1 MKFKSLLLAAFLLS
15 GFKSAFAQEV
25 TNLSLE
31 QAVEMALN
39 NSDQSKI
46 SEAQIKTAQAELNV
60 SRNNQYPDFDISG
73 QYMYLTNADVDLRLD
88 TEESDPEEGEASP
101 AGTPNIDQL
110 LLGQANLSLP
120 LFAGFK
126 IKNSIKAS
134 ENLFQAASFK
144 AKNDDEQLALQTILD
159 YLNLYK
165 ADQTIALVK
174 ENLKSTQQRVKDFS
188 AMEENGLLARN
199 DLLKAQLQESNVGI
213 TLEEAIK
220 NRNIL
225 SYKLAVVLKLPENTV
240 INTTNTEF
248 GIIQKSNPTDT
259 ISRSDL
265 EALHYQEQ
273 AAENQIKVAQSNYYP
288 SISLSG
294 GYIALD
300 LNNALTVR
308 NAMNIGVG
316 LSYNLANIFKTKSDV
331 KVAESRVEELK
342 YTLDQASDQVKFQI
356 ENARQEYELE
366 LNKFQVYTK
375 SEEQAIENYRIVKD
389 KYDNGLIDT
398 NDLLEADIQQ
408 LQAKIDLAF
417 SRANITQKYY
427 ELLSARGQLT
437 NQFIQ

>member
-15 GFKSAFAQEV
+15 GFKIVFAQEV

-46 SEAQIKTAQAELNV
+46 SAAQIKTAQAQLNV

-88 TEESDPEEGEASP
+88 TQESDPEEGEANP
-101 AGTPNIDQL
+101 AGTPNIDLL
-110 LLGQANLSLP
+110 LLGQANISLP

-134 ENLFQAASFK
+134 ENLFKAASFK
-144 AKNDDEQLALQTILD
+144 AKSDDEQLALQTILD

-240 INTTNTEF
+240 INTTNTQF
-248 GIIQKSNPTDT
+248 GIIQELNSTDT

-265 EALHYQEQ
+265 EALHYQEK

-316 LSYNLANIFKTKSDV
+316 LSYNLANIFKNKGDV

-356 ENARQEYELE
+356 ENSRQEYELE

-389 KYDNGLIDT
+389 KYDNGLVDT

-408 LQAKIDLAF
+408 LQAKINLAF

-427 ELLSARGQLT
+427 ELLSAKGQLT